1 MALIGAIYRKD
12 SSMLAIRRFVNQR
25 VLVDDFIVI
34 EPELVTYSRVV
45 LLVRV
50 GAVTYRRSLG
60 FRDEIVVNGNVIVKA
75 LELRPGSVCLGFG
88 APAEIKIDR
97 EEIRLLKNKQAKQCQ
112 S

>member
-1 MALIGAIYRKD
+1 
-12 SSMLAIRRFVNQR
+12 MLAIKRFVSER
-25 VLVDDFIVI
+25 VLIDDFIVI

-45 LLVRV
+45 LRVRI
-50 GAVTYRRSLG
+50 GAVSYKRSLG
-60 FRDEIVVNGNVIVKA
+60 FRDEIVVNGNVTVKA
-75 LELRPGSVCLGFG
+75 LELRPSRVCLGFA